1 MIHAKNLSKRYQAVE
16 AVKNVNVDIRK
27 GEIVGLLGQN
37 GAGKT
42 TMMKMITG
50 YLEPTEGTV
59 LLGGKDV
66 LEDRIGVQRQIGYMP
81 ENAPLYPEMLVQ
93 EYLLMIADLR
103 EIPREKQISMIIEA
117 VKATGLEKYLTRPIG
132 TLSKGYR
139 QRVGICQAILH
150 HPEVLIL
157 DEPTNGL
164 DPVQIIEIRGLIK
177 KLAEKSTV
185 IVSTHI
191 LQEIEAVCDRVLILI
206 DGQLVKDAP
215 LQEFLTSNRIEIS
228 VADSVSK
235 ADLEMA
241 KTEIRGIGAITKLRA
256 DRQRAGFSVWSL
268 EWTGDVAPVPELLN
282 LAASQKWQV
291 GSVTAAPPT
300 LEKAFNDLMIEHAKR
315 KAEAQKEDAA

>member
-16 AVKNVNVDIRK
+16 AVKNVNVDIQK

-93 EYLLMIADLR
+93 EYLLMVASLR
-103 EIPREKQISMIIEA
+103 ELPKEKQIPMIIEA
-117 VKATGLEKYLTRPIG
+117 VKATGLEKFLTRPIG

-150 HPEVLIL
+150 QPEVLIL

-215 LQEFLTSNRIEIS
+215 LKEFLTSNRIEIS
-228 VADSVSK
+228 LADSVGASDVEL
-235 ADLEMA
+235 AA
-241 KTEIRGIGAITKLRA
+241 KEVSGLGKIEKLKKDPQRSGYSIWGIHWK
-256 DRQRAGFSVWSL
+256 
-268 EWTGDVAPVPELLN
+268 GDVAPIPQILT
-282 LAASQKWQV
+282 LAAARNWSV
-291 GSVTAAPPT
+291 GSITANPPT
-300 LEKAFNDLMIEHAKR
+300 LEQAFNALINEQAKQ
-315 KAEAQKEDAA
+315 KAEAKKEDAA

>member
-1 MIHAKNLSKRYQAVE
+1 MITTKNLSKRYQTVE
-16 AVKNVNVDIRK
+16 AVKHVNVDIRR

-93 EYLLMIADLR
+93 EYLKMVADLR
-103 EIPREKQISMIIEA
+103 EIPEDKQISMIIEA
-117 VKATGLEKYLTRPIG
+117 VKATGLENFLTRPIG

-150 HPEVLIL
+150 QPEVLIL

-177 KLAEKSTV
+177 KLAERSTV
-185 IVSTHI
+185 ILSTHI

-206 DGQLVKDAP
+206 DGELVKDAP

-228 VADSVSK
+228 LADSVSK
-235 ADLEMA
+235 ADLEMV
-241 KTEIRGIGAITKLRA
+241 KTEIDGIGKISRLKA
-256 DRQRAGFSVWSL
+256 DPQRDGFSIWDMD
-268 EWTGDVAPVPELLN
+268 WTGDIAPIPQLLN
-282 LAASQKWQV
+282 LAASQNWEV
-291 GSVTAAPPT
+291 GSVTATPPT
-300 LEKAFNDLMIEHAKR
+300 LEQAFNALMIENAQK
-315 KAEAQKEDAA
+315 KAEAKKEDAA

>member
-1 MIHAKNLSKRYQAVE
+1 MIDAKNLSKRYDAVE
-16 AVKNVNVDIRK
+16 AVKNVNVDIKK

-93 EYLLMIADLR
+93 EYLQMVADLR
-103 EIPREKQISMIIEA
+103 DIPKEKQRSMIIEA
-117 VKATGLEKYLTRPIG
+117 VKATGIEKFLTRPIG

-150 HPEVLIL
+150 QPDVLIL

-177 KLAEKSTV
+177 NLAQKSTV

-215 LQEFLTSNRIEIS
+215 LKEFLTSNRIKIS
-228 VADSVSK
+228 LADSVSNSDVEMVKNEIKSIGKISK
-235 ADLEMA
+235 AGADPQRNGFTIWDLEWN
-241 KTEIRGIGAITKLRA
+241 G
-256 DRQRAGFSVWSL
+256 SL
-268 EWTGDVAPVPELLN
+268 PPIPELLN
-282 LAASQKWQV
+282 LAASQKWPV
-291 GSVTAAPPT
+291 GFVTANPPT
-300 LEKAFNDLMIEHAKR
+300 LEQAFNALMIEHAKK
-315 KAEAQKEDAA
+315 KAEAKKEDAA